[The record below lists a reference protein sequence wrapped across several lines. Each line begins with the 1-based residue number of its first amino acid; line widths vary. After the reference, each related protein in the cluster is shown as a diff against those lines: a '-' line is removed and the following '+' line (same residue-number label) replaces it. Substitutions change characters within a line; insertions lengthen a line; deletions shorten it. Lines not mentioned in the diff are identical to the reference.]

1 VPIEQP
7 GLTNAELA
15 AFCRQFSS
23 LMHAQINILDIFD
36 ALKEQADDPLL
47 REIVDQVRTD
57 VENGRSLATA
67 FGRYPNCFSPFFIS
81 MIRQGELE
89 GELNVVLEDLANHF
103 ASRIDQTVDTS
114 TRGAPE
120 VDWERAATLF
130 QWVFIWVIALA
141 AVCALGSGL
150 IWYATTDLG
159 VAHHPG
165 PYILGF
171 IGFVLILGVVLFA
184 RGRRKL

>member
-1 VPIEQP
+1 MTREQL
-7 GLTNAELA
+7 GLTNSELA

-47 REIVDQVRTD
+47 REIIDQVRTD

-103 ASRIDQTVDTS
+103 ASRIDETLDATARSV
-114 TRGAPE
+114 PE
-120 VDWERAATLF
+120 MDWERAATLF
-130 QWVFIWVIALA
+130 QWVFIWMVALA
-141 AVCALGSGL
+141 AVCALGASL
-150 IWYATTDLG
+150 IWYGTAELG
-159 VAHHPG
+159 VSGHPG
-165 PYILGF
+165 PYVLGF
-171 IGFVLILGVVLFA
+171 IGVVLILGVILFA
-184 RGRRKL
+184 RGRRRL